1 MNVYEPVIAVMQKHR
16 ITCSPEQFH
25 AAVNVTFHEFE
36 AEVYDQ
42 EHRDMWESVPEQIEL
57 LVGDWLVKRPQPPES
72 LHVLDIGCG
81 TGLASDSLFKSRV
94 GPKIR
99 SIDLLDTSRSMLRR
113 ALERAASWPV
123 PVRQFEGLLDSL
135 PAGQP
140 YDVIVTSSV
149 LHHVPDLSGFFRTI
163 RSMQRAGGVFLHVQD
178 PNGDYM
184 NDPEL
189 SRRKA
194 EVTPKVPD
202 WIQRLHPRRILG
214 RVQREITGRQ
224 GEDYISKTN
233 QALISQGVIKEPLTV
248 AELFAITDI
257 HVNDGSGIS
266 IRQLRGLLP
275 DYELLGQRSYGFFG
289 QLPYGLP
296 KRLAV
301 REDELIA
308 AGAPNGL
315 HIGAIWMVSR

>member
-1 MNVYEPVIAVMQKHR
+1 MSVYQPVIAVMQKHR
-16 ITCSPEQFH
+16 STGSPEQFH

-42 EHRDMWESVPEQIEL
+42 EHQDMWESVPKQVDL
-57 LVGDWLVKRPQPPES
+57 LVGDWLAKYPQTPES

-81 TGLASDSLFKSRV
+81 TGLASDSLLKSRV
-94 GPKIR
+94 GAKVR
-99 SIDLLDTSRSMLRR
+99 SIDLLDTSRTMLRR
-113 ALERAASWPV
+113 AAERAATWPV

-135 PAGQP
+135 PAGEP

-149 LHHVPDLSGFFRTI
+149 LHHVPDLAAFFRTV
-163 RSMQRAGGVFLHVQD
+163 RSMQRPGGVFLHVQD
-178 PNGDYM
+178 PNGDYI

-194 EVTPKVPD
+194 EVAPKAPG
-202 WIQRLHPRRILG
+202 WMQRLHPRRVLG
-214 RVQREITGRQ
+214 RVQRELTGRQ
-224 GEDYISKTN
+224 SEDYISKTN
-233 QALISQGVIKEPLTV
+233 RALISQGVIKEPLTV

-257 HVNDGSGIS
+257 HANDGSGIS
-266 IRQLRGLLP
+266 IQELRGLLP

-296 KRLAV
+296 KRFAE
-301 REDELIA
+301 REAELIA
-308 AGAPNGL
+308 AVAPNGF

>member
-1 MNVYEPVIAVMQKHR
+1 MSVYEPVIAVMQKHR
-16 ITCSPEQFH
+16 STGSPEEFH

-42 EHRDMWESVPEQIEL
+42 EHRDMWESVPKQVEL
-57 LVGDWLVKRPQPPES
+57 LVGDWLVKCPQPSES

-81 TGLASDSLFKSRV
+81 TGLASDSLLKSRV

-99 SIDLLDTSRSMLRR
+99 SIDLLDTSRTMLRR
-113 ALERAASWPV
+113 ASERAATWSV

-135 PAGQP
+135 SAGQP

-149 LHHVPDLSGFFRTI
+149 LHHVPDLAGFFRTV
-163 RSMQRAGGVFLHVQD
+163 RSMQRPGGVFLHVQD
-178 PNGDYM
+178 PNGDYL

-189 SRRKA
+189 SQRTA
-194 EVTPKVPD
+194 EVTPKVPA
-202 WIQRLHPRRILG
+202 WFQRLHPRRILG

-233 QALISQGVIKEPLTV
+233 RALISQGVIKEPLTV

-257 HVNDGSGIS
+257 HANDGSGIS
-266 IRQLRGLLP
+266 MTQLRGLLP

-296 KRLAV
+296 KGFAV

-308 AGAPNGL
+308 AGAPNGF

>member
-1 MNVYEPVIAVMQKHR
+1 MSVYEPVIAVMQKHR
-16 ITCSPEQFH
+16 TECSPEQFH

-36 AEVYDQ
+36 AEIYDQ
-42 EHRDMWESVPEQIEL
+42 EHRDMWESVPKQVEL
-57 LVGDWLVKRPQPPES
+57 LVGDWLGKCSQPPEA

-81 TGLASDSLFKSRV
+81 TGLASDSVLKSRV
-94 GPKIR
+94 GAR
-99 SIDLLDTSRSMLRR
+99 VRTIDLLDTSRTMLRR
-113 ALERAASWPV
+113 AAERAAGWPV

-135 PAGQP
+135 PAGQT
-140 YDVIVTSSV
+140 YDAIVTSSV
-149 LHHVPDLSGFFRTI
+149 LHHVPDLAGFFRTV
-163 RSMQRAGGVFLHVQD
+163 RSMQQPGGVFLHVQD
-178 PNGDYM
+178 PNGDYLG
-184 NDPEL
+184 DPEL
-189 SRRKA
+189 NRRKA
-194 EVTPKVPD
+194 EVAAKAPD
-202 WIQRLHPRRILG
+202 WVQRLHPRRIIG

-233 QALISQGVIKEPLTV
+233 RALISQGIIKEPLTV

-257 HVNDGSGIS
+257 HANEGSGIS
-266 IRQLRGLLP
+266 INELRDLLP

-296 KRLAV
+296 RSFTV

-308 AGAPNGL
+308 AGALNGF